1 MKQCKQDRWSY
12 WVVSRFAKRWRSLGA
27 GLCALLPALL
37 LVGCTG
43 MPDGVKP
50 VGNFDAE
57 RYLGKWHEI
66 ARLDHG
72 FERDLIDVTAEY
84 SRRDDGGIRVLNSGT
99 DRFSGERKQAEGKA
113 YFMGDSD
120 VGHLK
125 VSFFGPFYG
134 SYIVFEL
141 GDNYDYAFVSGF
153 NTSYLWLLAREP
165 LVSEVVKQR
174 FIERATALGFD
185 TGELIWLTD

>member
-1 MKQCKQDRWSY
+1 MKQSVQEI
-12 WVVSRFAKRWRSLGA
+12 
-27 GLCALLPALL
+27 GLHCRESCFRQWWYLAAVAAIV
-37 LVGCTG
+37 LVLTGCTG
-43 MPDGVKP
+43 VPEGVEP
-50 VGNFDAE
+50 VKGFEAE
-57 RYLGKWHEI
+57 RYLGRWHEI

-99 DRFSGERKQAEGKA
+99 DSLTGERKQADGKA

-141 GDNYDYAFVSGF
+141 GDDYDYAFVAGF
-153 NTSYLWLLAREP
+153 NTDYLWLLARETS
-165 LVSEVVKQR
+165 VSEALKRR
-174 FIERATALGFD
+174 FVERAGALGFD
-185 TGELIWLTD
+185 TDALIWLAE